1 MSTTTP
7 REIGAAM
14 FEAADSMDV
23 DGWVRHQTEDVFF
36 RFGNAE
42 PIKGR
47 EAVRVA
53 IKEFF
58 GVIKGIRH
66 TIIHD
71 WEIGDTVI
79 QELEVTYTRQDGDEV
94 TVPAANILRFRDGQ
108 IAEYLIYVDQAPL
121 WA

>member
-1 MSTTTP
+1 MTTRP
-7 REIGAAM
+7 AREIGAGM
-14 FEAADSMDV
+14 FEASDRMDV
-23 DGWVRHQTEDVFF
+23 DGWVQHQTEDVFF

-47 EAVRVA
+47 EAVRAA

-58 GVIKGIRH
+58 GMIRGIRH
-66 TIIHD
+66 TIIAD

-79 QELEVTYTRQDGDEV
+79 QQLEVTYTRQDGNEV

-121 WA
+121 WG

>member
-1 MSTTTP
+1 MSTTA
-7 REIGAAM
+7 REISAAM
-14 FEAADSMDV
+14 FQASDAMDV
-23 DGWVRHQTEDVFF
+23 DGWVNYQAEDVYF

-42 PIKGR
+42 PIQGR
-47 EAVRVA
+47 EAVRAA
-53 IKEFF
+53 IKQFF
-58 GVIKGIRH
+58 GMIKGISH
-66 TIIHD
+66 TVIQD

-79 QELEVTYTRQDGDEV
+79 QQLEVTYTRQDGNDV

>member
-1 MSTTTP
+1 MTTRTA

-14 FEAADSMDV
+14 FEASDRMDV
-23 DGWVRHQTEDVFF
+23 DGWVQPQTEDVFF

-47 EAVRVA
+47 EAVRAA

-58 GVIKGIRH
+58 GMIRGIRH
-66 TIIHD
+66 TIVAD
-71 WEIGDTVI
+71 WEVGDTVI
-79 QELEVTYTRQDGDEV
+79 QQLEVTYTRQDGNEV

-121 WA
+121 WG